1 MRDPQAAPG
10 ASPGTGGDGAADGAG
25 DVVCVG
31 AIVTDPLGRL
41 LLVRRGHDP
50 EAGRWSLP
58 GGKVDP
64 GETTVA
70 ATAREVA
77 EETGLDVVVGEE
89 VGHVRRP
96 APDGRTFVIHD
107 FRCRLADGSDP
118 AAAPRAGDDAADARF
133 VDAAAYAALDA
144 AGELVTGLTAAL
156 RGWDCL
162 PRSSR

>member
-1 MRDPQAAPG
+1 MGDPG
-10 ASPGTGGDGAADGAG
+10 ARGGASLDTSGEIP
-25 DVVCVG
+25 CVG
-31 AIVTDPLGRL
+31 GIVTDPRGRL

-58 GGKVDP
+58 GGKVEPD
-64 GETTVA
+64 ESVRD

-96 APDGRTFVIHD
+96 APDGRVFAIHD
-107 FRCRLADGSDP
+107 FRCRLSDECDP
-118 AAAPRAGDDAADARF
+118 DALPRAGDDAADVRW
-133 VDAAAYAALDA
+133 VDGAAYAALDA

-162 PRSSR
+162 PA